1 MQITMEKAINLY
13 LVSDSSGETVLS
25 VSGAVMAQFENV
37 VANKYMWPMVRN
49 SAQID
54 RLIEYMTD
62 LPGIVLFTL
71 VDKELTSYL
80 QDQCN
85 RLHIPCIS
93 AIAPVVWEIEKYLN
107 LPAGRKIPG
116 WQHATLD
123 DYYFQ
128 KIAAIDFTMRHDDG
142 QIPEGIND
150 ADILLVGVSRTSKTP
165 TCLYLAQRGY
175 KAANI
180 PYVFGK
186 QLGMEPESIKNPMVV
201 ALTVS
206 PDRLRL
212 IRHSRLLAIGDKGGS
227 DDSSYSDDGAIKDE
241 LREALKFYDRY
252 NWPVIDVSGRAVE
265 ETAAEIMSLYNEKR
279 GFKPA

>member
-1 MQITMEKAINLY
+1 MEKSINLY

-37 VANKYMWPMVRN
+37 IANKYMWPMVRN
-49 SAQID
+49 TAQID
-54 RLIEYMTD
+54 RLIDYMKD

-85 RLHIPCIS
+85 RLNIPCIS

-107 LPAGRKIPG
+107 LPAERKIPG

-142 QIPEGIND
+142 QILEGIND
-150 ADILLVGVSRTSKTP
+150 ADILLIGVSRTSKTP
-165 TCLYLAQRGY
+165 TCLYLAQRGF

-180 PYVFGK
+180 PYVYEK
-186 QLGMEPESIKNPMVV
+186 QLGMEPTSIKGPMVV

-212 IRHSRLLAIGDKGGS
+212 IRHNRLLAIGDQSG
-227 DDSSYSDDGAIKDE
+227 DDDNSYSDDIAIRNE
-241 LREALKFYDRY
+241 LKEALQFYERY
-252 NWPVIDVSGRAVE
+252 GWPVIDVSGRAIE

-279 GFKPA
+279 GFAINPQ